1 MFQPTYIQRQES
13 RTLVK
18 ICIFFFP
25 FLRYMNGHFM
35 CRESIPVV
43 TKNYIWHKNSDNEAA
58 FLALS
63 VKNRS
68 GKKRKSQKQLV
79 NNNHAQNNSCLQLL
93 AWFYV
98 PFSPLYSPLCLCH
111 LTLVNLNEISQKV
124 NNAVINSKEW
134 TFQEFVIFSLQAM
147 TWRFFSSNVF
157 LYDVTPMLEWRIWC
171 SCINFKCSGF
181 RSLQNIS
188 VLHICTFSVSS
199 LFSMFIFFSFLTENP
214 F

>member
-63 VKNRS
+63 VKNLS

-79 NNNHAQNNSCLQLL
+79 NNNHAKTIH
-93 AWFYV
+93 V
-98 PFSPLYSPLCLCH
+98 
-111 LTLVNLNEISQKV
+111 
-124 NNAVINSKEW
+124 
-134 TFQEFVIFSLQAM
+134 
-147 TWRFFSSNVF
+147 
-157 LYDVTPMLEWRIWC
+157 
-171 SCINFKCSGF
+171 
-181 RSLQNIS
+181 
-188 VLHICTFSVSS
+188 
-199 LFSMFIFFSFLTENP
+199 FSFLPDFMSP
-214 F
+214 FLHFIPHCVCVI